1 MEQFNKT
8 KTHSIL
14 SKAVT
19 QIRQKQ
25 AYNNNSHYLEQYN
38 SMISNSHF
46 NNMEFTNTPKS
57 PAQDYASM
65 VQRGFMNHPKSAG
78 SNGSVNYYGNDI
90 LKHKGSLVEINK
102 KTLYQLIQNK
112 TLSPKSFSKLA
123 TANPQASGKNQCMY
137 MYQMMFINFFYFL
150 KNS

>member
-1 MEQFNKT
+1 MEQFNKS

-25 AYNNNSHYLEQYN
+25 AYTNHSNYLEQYN
-38 SMISNSHF
+38 SMMSNSNF
-46 NNMEFTNTPKS
+46 NNNIDFISTPKS
-57 PAQDYASM
+57 PSQDYASM
-65 VQRGFMNHPKSAG
+65 VQRGFVNHPKSAG
-78 SNGSVNYYGNDI
+78 SNGSVNYYGSDI

-123 TANPQASGKNQCMY
+123 SANPPPSGKNQCKFL
-137 MYQMMFINFFYFL
+137 QDKLINL
-150 KNS
+150 IL